1 MANTATVQV
10 RMDAELKKKAEKTLK
25 SMGLNMSTAINLFMH
40 QVANQGKIP
49 FEIYAAEVSNAETKK
64 ALDDVRNEKN
74 LVGPFKSTKD
84 MMDYLNV

>member
-10 RMDAELKKKAEKTLK
+10 RMDAELKKQAEKTLK

-49 FEIYAAEVSNAETKK
+49 FEITAVNTPNAETRK
-64 ALDDVRNEKN
+64 AMNDVRKGKN
-74 LVGPFKSTKD
+74 LSKSFD
-84 MMDYLNV
+84 SVEGMLADLDA

>member
-49 FEIYAAEVSNAETKK
+49 FEIYAAEVPNAETKK

>member
-10 RMDAELKKKAEKTLK
+10 RMDAELKKQAEKALK

-49 FEIYAAEVSNAETKK
+49 FEITAANTPNAETRKTIN
-64 ALDDVRNEKN
+64 DVRNGKN
-74 LVGPFKSTKD
+74 LSKSFD
-84 MMDYLNV
+84 SVEEMMADLDA